1 MYLFRRFIREEE
13 ALELS
18 IPELSDGFAAE
29 PVSGMKPKDADG
41 IEMKEAA
48 GSGAEETGVSAGA
61 GLVPVSYFTERV
73 LPGNYRVDVE
83 FTAKRDIERLYL
95 FTGRKQLRE
104 ILSMKAGER
113 FSGKYYQSVA
123 EIIPRYRDTVYP
135 VEHLFFTVCTEDADA
150 VCLGECRAERVDE
163 GTAGVRRVF
172 LCGDSTVTDHAGEI
186 PYQPGACYAAWG
198 QALPAFLDMAAVE
211 NQAHCGLTTED
222 FRREGHFDL
231 VMRYLR
237 EGDICLFQFGHND
250 QKLAHLWPNGEYPGN
265 LRRFIQEV
273 RQKGAVPV
281 LVTPLA
287 RNIWDSEERYLDL
300 LEEHA
305 QAVRD
310 VADEKNTVL
319 IELHAWSTA
328 WIAGQGMEASCG
340 YFHPEDYTHTNEYG
354 AYRIAEF
361 MAGELVRIFPELGL
375 RKNRRTAEEFVPPEK
390 LWDQLRKTAGRT
402 ADSSRKEQF
411 DCMEKSTAA
420 LLEGIAAAKKEAG
433 C

>member
-18 IPELSDGFAAE
+18 IPELSDGFVAE
-29 PVSGMKPKDADG
+29 VVPGTELRDADRVG
-41 IEMKEAA
+41 MKEAA
-48 GSGAEETGVSAGA
+48 GNEA

-73 LPGNYRVDVE
+73 LPGIYRVDVE

-104 ILSMKAGER
+104 ILSMRAGER
-113 FSGKYYQSVA
+113 FSGRYYQSVA
-123 EIIPRYRDTVYP
+123 EIIPRYRDVVYP

-150 VCLGECRAERVDE
+150 VCLGECRAERVS
-163 GTAGVRRVF
+163 GGRRVF
-172 LCGDSTVTDHAGEI
+172 LCGDSTVTDHAGES
-186 PYQPGACYAAWG
+186 PYCPGAGYAAWG
-198 QALPAFLDMAAVE
+198 QALPAFLDGAAVE

-222 FRREGHFDL
+222 FLREGHFVL
-231 VMRYLR
+231 VMRYIR

-250 QKLAHLWPNGEYPGN
+250 QKLAHLWPNGEYPKN
-265 LRRFIQEV
+265 LRRFIREV

-287 RNIWDSEERYLDL
+287 RNIWDSEEKYLDL

-310 VADEKNTVL
+310 VADEKNTAL
-319 IELHAWSTA
+319 IELHAWSAA

-340 YFHPEDYTHTNEYG
+340 YFHPEDYTHTNDYG

-375 RKNRRTAEEFVPPEK
+375 RKNRRSAEEFVPPKK
-390 LWDQLRKTAGRT
+390 LWERLGKAAGRIS
-402 ADSSRKEQF
+402 DGSRKEQF

-420 LLEGIAAAKKEAG
+420 LLEGIAAAKREAG
-433 C
+433 Y